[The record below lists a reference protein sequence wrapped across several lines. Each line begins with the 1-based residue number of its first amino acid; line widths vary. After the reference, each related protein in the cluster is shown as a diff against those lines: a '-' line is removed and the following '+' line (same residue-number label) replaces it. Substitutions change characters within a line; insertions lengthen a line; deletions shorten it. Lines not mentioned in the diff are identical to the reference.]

1 MKDFKI
7 EPFPGSV
14 TCSIFS
20 SGYTGG
26 YSNETLMNC
35 GLQKEMNKI
44 HEGSIRINN
53 LKFRKI
59 NSIYSCESPSDFS
72 FIQNSRVIKLFFKL
86 LSTFCLIFTVSS
98 IGFTQP
104 SWQSKFVQESNGKL
118 TYSPDEKGN
127 IIPDFSHVGYH
138 RGDKEIPTVEVV
150 KTITAPASGDSQH
163 LIQKAI
169 DEVSRLPVNKQ
180 GFRGAILLKKGIYSI
195 PGSLKI
201 SAGGIV
207 LRGEGDNENGTVLIA
222 SGKGQR
228 KLLSISGSGR
238 RSEISGTRIPISDSY
253 VPVGAFSFNV
263 GNAGKYKVGDQIV
276 VYRPGTEQWIKDLK
290 MDQII
295 ERPGTKQWQPD
306 SYELNFER
314 TITKIEGN
322 KLFID
327 NPVVMAME
335 QKYGGGAVYKY
346 DFEGRISEV
355 GVENILFK
363 SDYLTETDE
372 DHGWVAVDFGNV
384 ENCWAQNITSE
395 YFGNS
400 CINIGGS
407 GKFITVTDSKCLDAK
422 SIITGGR
429 RYSFSVNGQMN
440 LVKNCESTE
449 ARHDYVTGSKVC
461 GPNVFYNCTTRNAH
475 ADIGPHHRWA
485 TGTLYDNI
493 DTDGQINVQDR
504 GNYGSGHGWSGANQ
518 VIWNCKVQKAAVQN
532 PWVSAKNWCIGLKG
546 EKYPGRFNDKP
557 DGEWEGLNKP
567 GLQPSSLYQAQLK
580 SRK

>member
-1 MKDFKI
+1 MKDFKV

-20 SGYTGG
+20 SCYTGG
-26 YSNETLMNC
+26 YSNE
-35 GLQKEMNKI
+35 
-44 HEGSIRINN
+44 
-53 LKFRKI
+53 
-59 NSIYSCESPSDFS
+59 SPSDFS
-72 FIQNSRVIKLFFKL
+72 IIQNSRVIGLIFKL
-86 LSTFCLIFTVSS
+86 LSIFCLIFTASS
-98 IGFTQP
+98 IGFAQP
-104 SWQSKFVQESNGKL
+104 TWQSKFVQESNGKL
-118 TYSPDEKGN
+118 TYSPDDKGN

-138 RGDKEIPTVEVV
+138 QGDKEIPTVEVV
-150 KTITAPASGDSQH
+150 KTITAAPKGDSQR

-169 DEVSRLPVNKQ
+169 DEVSEMAVNKQ
-180 GFRGAILLKKGIYSI
+180 GFRGAILLKKGIYLI

-238 RSEISGTRIPISDSY
+238 RSEIQGTRMPVSDPY
-253 VPVGAFSFNV
+253 VPVGTFSFSIE
-263 GNAGKYKVGDQIV
+263 NAGKFKVGDQIV
-276 VYRPGTEQWIKDLK
+276 VSRPGTEQWIKDLK
-290 MDQII
+290 MDRIV
-295 ERPGTKQWQPD
+295 ERPGTKQWQPEG
-306 SYELNFER
+306 YELNFER

-327 NPVVMAME
+327 NPIVMAME
-335 QKYGGGAVYKY
+335 EKYGGGVVYQY
-346 DFEGRISEV
+346 DFEGRIAEV

-384 ENCWAQNITSE
+384 ENCWARNITSK

-400 CINIGGS
+400 CINIGGN

-422 SIITGGR
+422 SVITGGR

-461 GPNVFYNCTTRNAH
+461 GPNVFFNCTTRNAH

-504 GNYGSGHGWSGANQ
+504 GNMGSGHGWSGANQ
-518 VIWNCKVQKAAVQN
+518 VVWNCKVKEAAVQN
-532 PWVSAKNWCIGLKG
+532 PWSSAKNYCIGLTG
-546 EKYPGRFNDKP
+546 NKYPGHFKDRP
-557 DGEWEGLNKP
+557 EAEWEGLNKP
-567 GLQPSSLYQAQLK
+567 GLQPASLYQAQLK
-580 SRK
+580 NRK